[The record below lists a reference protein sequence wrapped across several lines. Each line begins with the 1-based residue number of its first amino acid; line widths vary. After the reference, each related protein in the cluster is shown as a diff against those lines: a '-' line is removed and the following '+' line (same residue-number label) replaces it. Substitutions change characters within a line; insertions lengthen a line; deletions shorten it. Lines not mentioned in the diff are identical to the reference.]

1 MRIVAVVGGVTALI
15 AAIIVVAWLSNIGF
29 KMTGP
34 STGPKSRFHV
44 PVSEKNA
51 EGEYLT
57 NPFSRPTKGPFPK
70 VETTERVFD
79 FGLMKFDPNPDSK
92 GDSHVFV
99 VRNVG
104 EGTLWLARG
113 PSTCQCTM
121 NSLEDKVQVPPGGST
136 EITVTWKPTG
146 PDDNFSK
153 SASIWTNDPTLFE
166 TDTESEP
173 GEGKLLFTVKG
184 KVLHGVEVDPTT
196 FSLGT
201 LNETQPT
208 IITAAIFSRVASD
221 LGVSVKETSSRYV
234 TAELAPM
241 DKAQLQQRK
250 ALSGWILTGRIDP
263 TIPVGR
269 IRESITLTTTDNLH
283 PEVSLSISAQR
294 QGPLSLAGR
303 FWNNADM
310 LVDFRKFRAADGCE
324 TTLSLYAAKGAEPL
338 QLTLLEQRPPELKLT
353 IARDEEFPDP
363 DRERLT
369 IHLQV
374 PPGLPPDRLIG
385 KEAGYVRLATN
396 RPDVPELKFYVIYE
410 STE

>member
-1 MRIVAVVGGVTALI
+1 MRIVAIVGGVTALI
-15 AAIIVVAWLSNIGF
+15 AAIVVVAWLSNIGF
-29 KMTGP
+29 QMTGP

-57 NPFSRPTKGPFPK
+57 NPFSRPAKGPFPK
-70 VETTERVFD
+70 VEVSELEFD
-79 FGLMKFDPNPDSK
+79 FGLMKYDPNPDTK

-121 NSLEDKVQVPPGGST
+121 SSLEDKVQVPPGGST
-136 EITVTWKPTG
+136 EVTVTWKPTG
-146 PDDNFSK
+146 PDEHFSK
-153 SASIWTNDPTLFE
+153 SASLWTNDPALFE
-166 TDTESEP
+166 KGESET
-173 GEGKLLFTVKG
+173 GDGKITLTVKG
-184 KVLHGVEVDPTT
+184 QVLTSVEVDPAT

-201 LNETQPT
+201 LDETRPT
-208 IITAAIFSRVASD
+208 TMTAHIFSRAVSD
-221 LGVSVKETSSRYV
+221 LGVTVKETSSRYV

-241 DKAQLQQRK
+241 DETQLQERK
-250 ALSGWILTGRIDP
+250 ALSGWVLTGRIDP

-269 IRESITLTTTDNLH
+269 VRESITLATTDDIH
-283 PEVSLSISAQR
+283 PELSLSISAQR

-303 FWNNADM
+303 FWNNAEM
-310 LVDFRKFRAADGCE
+310 VLDFRKFRAADGCE

-369 IHLQV
+369 IHVQV

-385 KEAGYVRLATN
+385 REAGFVRLATN
-396 RPDVPELKFYVIYE
+396 RPDVPELKFHVIYE